1 LQKSQAATLRVV
13 RGNAGAAA
21 LLLCFSVPA
30 LAASGVD
37 TLCDRAEEQSASL
50 DVPVEHLTIQT
61 IDHGD
66 ANTVAADDLKAADD
80 ASLTELTVPGIDED
94 SAEIPEAEEANV
106 AGDENGPPTANTRF
120 PGVSDED
127 SRRYRRQM
135 FRTDI

>member
-1 LQKSQAATLRVV
+1 MQTLQAAKIRAML
-13 RGNAGAAA
+13 GNAGAAA
-21 LLLCFSVPA
+21 LLLGFSVPA

-37 TLCDRAEEQSASL
+37 NLCDRDDKQSASL
-50 DVPVEHLTIQT
+50 DVPAGHLTIQT
-61 IDHGD
+61 IDHG
-66 ANTVAADDLKAADD
+66 NTNAVAADDLKAADD
-80 ASLTELTVPGIDED
+80 ASLTELTLTGIDED
-94 SAEIPEAEEANV
+94 SAEILETEEANV